1 MLLGIML
8 QKIYFK
14 ILFASICVLLL
25 INVVTFLIGFNPKQL
40 INPSFYDE
48 RVMALY
54 FLGKNF
60 VVETGINMEDVTQD
74 DIDILIDKAV
84 DIYGVDKN
92 MLSIIIS
99 KSNQYGITLTG
110 GMGLTAISIYDFL
123 NSSFSNPYN
132 FEENI
137 MAASET
143 IAKLKNQGL
152 SDEEIIVRFVAGD
165 KIDNV
170 KVLAGQE
177 YDRAYAL
184 ANMYRINHAGIE

>member
-1 MLLGIML
+1 ML

-14 ILFASICVLLL
+14 ILFSSIFVLLL
-25 INVVTFLIGFNPKQL
+25 INFVTFLIGFNPKQL
-40 INPSFYDE
+40 VNPSFYDE

-60 VVETGINMEDVTQD
+60 VVETGINMEDVSQD

-110 GMGLTAISIYDFL
+110 GMGLTTISIYDFL

-152 SDEEIIVRFVAGD
+152 TDEEIIVRFIAGHEL
-165 KIDNV
+165 DNV
-170 KVLAGQE
+170 KILANQE
-177 YDRAYAL
+177 YKRAYTL
-184 ANMYRINHAGIE
+184 ANMYRTNHAGIE